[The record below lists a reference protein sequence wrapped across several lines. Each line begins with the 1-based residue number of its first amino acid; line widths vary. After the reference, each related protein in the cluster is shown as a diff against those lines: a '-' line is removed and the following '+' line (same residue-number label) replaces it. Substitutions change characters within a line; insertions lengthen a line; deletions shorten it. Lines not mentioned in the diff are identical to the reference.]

1 MINKQK
7 KKEAALTP
15 TQILAIGFII
25 VIFMG
30 AVLLTL
36 PASTV
41 DGKGAPFL
49 TAFFTATSATCV
61 TGLVVVDTGTYY
73 SILGQIVIL
82 LLIQVGGLGFMTFAT
97 LVAIILGRKVTL
109 KERILLQEA
118 LNQNT
123 LQGVVRLVKYIVEI
137 TFLIEGLGALAL
149 ALRLSQ
155 DFGWGKAVY
164 FGIFHAVSAFN
175 NAGIDLFGGFNSLT
189 AYVGDFT
196 VNFTVTLL
204 IIFGGLG
211 FVVISELYV
220 HKGKKFS
227 LHSLVVL
234 KATFWLIVI
243 GTGLIFLLEFTNLQT
258 IGEFTLENKLLA
270 AYFQA
275 VVPRT
280 AGFDTVPIG
289 AMRST
294 TQLVIILLMF
304 IGAAPG
310 STGGGIKV
318 TTFVSLFS
326 SVMAS
331 FKGKSETTIMER
343 TLPHALIAKAVA
355 LTFSAAILIISVTL
369 VLTITEQAD
378 LLTLLFETT
387 SAFATVGLTL
397 GITPYLSGVGQVA
410 IILTM
415 YIGRVGPLTLAYA
428 LAHKSNVSQAQVK
441 FPEERIL
448 IG

>member
-1 MINKQK
+1 MINKQG
-7 KKEAALTP
+7 KKEALTP
-15 TQILAIGFII
+15 TQILVIGFII
-25 VIFMG
+25 VIFSG
-30 AVLLTL
+30 AILLTL
-36 PASTV
+36 PVSTV

-49 TAFFTATSATCV
+49 TALFTATSATCV

-73 SILGQIVIL
+73 SIFGQIVIL

-123 LQGVVRLVKYIVEI
+123 LQGVVRLVKYILEI
-137 TFLIEGLGALAL
+137 TFFIEGLGALAL
-149 ALRLSQ
+149 ALRWSQ
-155 DFGWGKAVY
+155 DFSWGKAIY

-196 VNFTVTLL
+196 VNFTITLL

-243 GTGLIFLLEFTNLQT
+243 GSGLIFLLEFTNPQT
-258 IGEFTLENKLLA
+258 MGEFTFKNKLLA
-270 AYFQA
+270 SYFQG

-289 AMRST
+289 GMRAT

-318 TTFVSLFS
+318 TTFVSLFL
-326 SVMAS
+326 SVLAS

-343 TLPHALIAKAVA
+343 TLPHDLIQKAVA

-369 VLTITEQAD
+369 VLTMTEQAD

-387 SAFATVGLTL
+387 SAFATVGLTM
-397 GITPYLSGVGQVA
+397 GITPHLSGIGQVA

-415 YIGRVGPLTLAYA
+415 YTGRVGPLTLAYA
-428 LAHKSNVSQAQVK
+428 LAHKRNVSQAQVK